1 MNISKQQIDELNATI
16 KLQFGKE
23 DYEERVNKVLK
34 DYRKKANIPG
44 FRPGNV
50 PMGLINKMYRKPV
63 LAEEIN
69 KLVSEKINEYLKAED
84 LHVLG
89 DPLPNETQNKTLDF
103 DTDTDFEFVFDLGLA
118 PKLDFEWTKKDKI
131 TTYEITLDDKMID
144 TYVDSYARRFGKF
157 IDTDT
162 VVENEMVKGDL
173 AQVDEMGNIVEG
185 GIVSQDVTVYLEIAK
200 DETEKKAFKDAK
212 AGSVVKFDI
221 KKAFPNDF
229 EIANLLKIEK
239 EKVAE
244 TSQHF
249 QMTIKSV
256 SRFEIAVIN
265 SELFDKVYGVGVV
278 SSEEGF
284 REKIKEEIK
293 NQLGKDED
301 YKFGIDAKAMM
312 LKKLNLTLPSAF
324 LKRWITAMNED
335 KFTPEQIEKDF
346 PVFEEDM
353 KWQLIKNKIAKD
365 NNLEVKEAEIVEHAK
380 EVTRMQFRQYGIN
393 NMPDEHV
400 QNYAMNLL
408 KKEDDVRK
416 MVESLLEKKVY
427 GIIKQN
433 AAIEVKEIGNE
444 EFGKLFQEK

>member
-1 MNISKQQIDELNATI
+1 MNISKQNIDELNATLTM
-16 KLQFGKE
+16 KFGKE

-69 KLVSEKINEYLKAED
+69 KMVSEKINEYIKTEN

-103 DTDTDFEFVFDLGLA
+103 DNDTDFEFVFDLGLA
-118 PKLDFEWTKKDKI
+118 PKLDFEWTKKDKV
-131 TTYEITLDDKMID
+131 TAYEIKLEDAMINS
-144 TYVDSYARRFGKF
+144 YVESYTRRFGKF
-157 IDTDT
+157 MDTDT
-162 VVENEMVKGDL
+162 VVDNEMVKGDL
-173 AQVDEMGNIVEG
+173 VQVDEMGNIVEG
-185 GIVSQDVTVYLEIAK
+185 GIVSNDVTVYLEIAK
-200 DETEKKAFKDAK
+200 DENEKKSFKGAK

-256 SRFEIAVIN
+256 SKFEASAIN
-265 SELFDKVYGVGVV
+265 SELFDKVYGEGVV
-278 SSEEGF
+278 TTEEEF
-284 REKIKEEIK
+284 HNKIKEELRS
-293 NQLGKDED
+293 QLGKDED
-301 YKFGIDAKAMM
+301 YKFGLDAKAMM
-312 LKKLNLTLPSAF
+312 LKKMNLTLPTAF
-324 LKRWITAMNED
+324 LKRWITFMNEG
-335 KFTPEQIEKDF
+335 KFTPEQIEKEF
-346 PVFEEDM
+346 PIFEEDM

-365 NNLEVKEAEIVEHAK
+365 NNLEVKEEEVVEQAK

-393 NMPDEHV
+393 NMPEEHV
-400 QNYAMNLL
+400 TSYAMSIL
-408 KKEDDVRK
+408 KKEEDVRK
-416 MVESLLEKKVY
+416 MVEQLLEKKVF

-433 AAIEVKEIGNE
+433 ATVEVKEISNE
-444 EFGKLFQEK
+444 DFGKMFQEK